1 MSNPTKCPNNTPWC
15 TEHQPEDE
23 QCVSPAIKASTSCYV
38 WLLRELEGV
47 EPVIIVDGPP
57 TAAQLS
63 LFEAVEL
70 CDAIH
75 ELRQAAL
82 KNRPVWT

>member
-15 TEHQPEDE
+15 TNHEDDVE
-23 QCVSPAIKASTSCYV
+23 PCVSAVITADTSWYV
-38 WLLRELEGV
+38 WLLQELEGV
-47 EPVIIVDGPP
+47 EPVIIVDSPP
-57 TAAQLS
+57 RAQLS
-63 LFEAVEL
+63 LLGAVEL

-82 KNRPVWT
+82 NNKPVAR